1 LPINSSFESLN
12 IKPSSTLHLRRGHRH
27 DKTYNPHRYSYRD
40 WHGIV

>member
-1 LPINSSFESLN
+1 
-12 IKPSSTLHLRRGHRH
+12 LHLRRGHRH